1 MFNQTKFYDIKFKLA
16 CFQPDSGVYILFAN
30 LPIIK
35 EQEYEIKKLTDARF
49 KELESMLGAI
59 GVGFVDL
66 EKVIS
71 TEEDMVLTNNELKEM
86 MEDQD
91 IDDDTKNAMLFDEVL
106 ARRDQIQAI
115 ANSNDPNKEKALQY
129 HTREYMLA
137 FNSFC
142 KRFNK
147 KQYVKIDKPP
157 KKNVGTV
164 HKRGNKGTR
173 ATKHEI
179 SSDGHPPIEQN

>member
-1 MFNQTKFYDIKFKLA
+1 MFDQTKYYDIKFKLA

-35 EQEYEIKKLTDARF
+35 EQEYEIKRLTDARF

-66 EKVIS
+66 EKVVSIDK
-71 TEEDMVLTNNELKEM
+71 DMVLTNKELKEM
-86 MEDQD
+86 MDDDQL
-91 IDDDTKNAMLFDEVL
+91 DDDTKNAMLFDEVL

-115 ANSNDPNKEKALQY
+115 ASSSDPNKEKALQY

-147 KQYVKIDKPP
+147 KQYVKPDKSS
-157 KKNVGTV
+157 KKNVGSV

-173 ATKHEI
+173 AQKHEV
-179 SSDGHPPIEQN
+179 SSDGHPPVGQN